1 MAKYCPQCNAELP
14 DDALFCTACGAPVGD
29 DGAGPQ
35 GGSDGFDGGDYDYG
49 DGGGN
54 KRQLYI
60 LLGVVGVL
68 AVLVAAVWGYGVYSE
83 KRAARLAREK
93 FVRDS
98 IESVRRDSLAAVQ
111 AAERR
116 RQDSIEW
123 ERGRIDRI
131 KAAYK
136 AKIRGCDN
144 IGLGYFLYDISG
156 DGIPELWIQVG
167 QASFEMHLEAYIYED
182 ETLRKI
188 YDIGAARHMFY
199 AGKNYVL
206 TVVGLWG
213 GEEWYKLTYDG
224 NEITDELIYTG
235 DYQELINGE
244 WVEKEVKEPTEP
256 EIDYIKA
263 TNLAPIDRMK
273 IKERHA
279 NKSNVGIPRE
289 ETIKFEDL

>member
-29 DGAGPQ
+29 GGAGPQ
-35 GGSDGFDGGDYDYG
+35 GGSDGSDGGDYDYG
-49 DGGGN
+49 DGGNNN

-68 AVLVAAVWGYGVYSE
+68 AVLVAAVWGYSVYSE
-83 KRAARLAREK
+83 KREARLAREK

-98 IESVRRDSLAAVQ
+98 IESVRRDSLASVQ

-136 AKIRGCDN
+136 AKIRKSD
-144 IGLGYFLYDISG
+144 IWYGYFLYDITG
-156 DGIPELWIQVG
+156 DCIPELWICVG
-167 QASFEMHLEAYIYED
+167 SVGAWSGNLNIEVYTYGNDA
-182 ETLRKI
+182 LRKLDDCEVS
-188 YDIGAARHMFY
+188 YCFY
-199 AGKNYVL
+199 AGKNYL
-206 TVVGLWG
+206 LQVVVT
-213 GEEWYKLTYDG
+213 ECCYEWHKLTYDG
-224 NEITDELIYTG
+224 SRIKRETVFSETKGNF
-235 DYQELINGE
+235 INGE
-244 WVEKEVKEPTEP
+244 WFEKEFTEPTEP
-256 EIDYIKA
+256 KIDFIEA

-273 IKERHA
+273 IK
-279 NKSNVGIPRE
+279 
-289 ETIKFEDL
+289 

>member
-29 DGAGPQ
+29 GGAGPQ
-35 GGSDGFDGGDYDYG
+35 GGSDGSDGGDYDYG
-49 DGGGN
+49 DGGNN

-136 AKIRGCDN
+136 AEVKAHYARDN
-144 IGLGYFLYDISG
+144 MIDGYFLYDITG
-156 DGIPELWIQVG
+156 DGIPELWIKDG
-167 QASFEMHLEAYIYED
+167 SCSADYMINIYTYKDEA
-182 ETLRKI
+182 LRKI
-188 YDIGAARHMFY
+188 GEDGGSGGFY

-206 TVVGLWG
+206 RVTGWMDV
-213 GEEWYKLTYDG
+213 ETWYKYTYDG
-224 NEITDELIYTG
+224 NRVNSELLFEEGTRVYTG
-235 DYQELINGE
+235 DGE
-244 WVEKEVKEPTEP
+244 YYRRDYTEPTEP
-256 EIDYIKA
+256 EIDYIQP
-263 TNLAPIDRMK
+263 TNLAPIDRM
-273 IKERHA
+273 
-279 NKSNVGIPRE
+279 
-289 ETIKFEDL
+289 

>member
-29 DGAGPQ
+29 GGAGPQ
-35 GGSDGFDGGDYDYG
+35 GGSEETDGGDYDYG
-49 DGGGN
+49 DGGNN

-68 AVLVAAVWGYGVYSE
+68 AVLVAAVWGYSLYSE
-83 KRAARLAREK
+83 KRAERLAREK

-136 AKIRGCDN
+136 AKIRGCED
-144 IGLGYFLYDISG
+144 IWLGYFLYDITC
-156 DGIPELWIQVG
+156 DGIDDLWICRG
-167 QASFEMHLEAYIYED
+167 SLGAHGGYLGTEIYTYED
-182 ETLRKI
+182 EALRKI
-188 YDIGAARHMFY
+188 DEFETHSYY
-199 AGKNYVL
+199 AGKGYVL
-206 TVVGLWG
+206 EELEISGNTYSTV
-213 GEEWYKLTYDG
+213 EWHKLTYDG
-224 NEITDELIYTG
+224 NGIKRKVIYSKQRG
-235 DYQELINGE
+235 EGEYINGE
-244 WVEKEVKEPTEP
+244 WIDREIKEPTEP
-256 EIDYIKA
+256 RIEWIDYED
-263 TNLAPIDRMK
+263 LSPIDRMTTK
-273 IKERHA
+273 
-279 NKSNVGIPRE
+279 
-289 ETIKFEDL
+289 